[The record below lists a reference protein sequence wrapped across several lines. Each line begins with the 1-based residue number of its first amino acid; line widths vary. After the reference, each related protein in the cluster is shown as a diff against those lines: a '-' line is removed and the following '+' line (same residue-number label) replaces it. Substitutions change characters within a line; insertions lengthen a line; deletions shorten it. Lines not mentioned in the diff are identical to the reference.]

1 MAATPTTRP
10 ANLRRPEPAFQRRGR
25 LARQLIVVPVTALFL
40 VPLWLMLVASLR
52 PLGEAPPQSVQWFP
66 TSPAWGNYAEVFE
79 AVPFAR
85 YTANSLLVAAIAVP
99 LSVVVASWA
108 GFAIARLPRRSRVFL
123 IGMCVG
129 VLMIPATS
137 LLVGRVSV
145 FRWLGLTDTPIP
157 LMAPALL
164 GTSPLFVLLY
174 AWTTSRLSGDLF
186 DLALERGLSPVAT
199 WWRVAM
205 PLQRGT
211 TAAVASLSFVISGEL
226 PRPVDLSLR
235 RALVHG
241 AARHA
246 VARDRAGDRAAAD
259 ARRVGAGLPAGAGR
273 VPVRAASAVHRSGDG
288 DRHVRIRSLGALL
301 VAGLVLAACT
311 SEDASP
317 QPGGPTTVSVWVSG
331 DPEET
336 QAFVDVAAAF
346 EMSQDAID
354 VDLVTIAERDDL
366 IARLSTSLAGGE
378 PPDVSS

>member
-10 ANLRRPEPAFQRRGR
+10 ANVRRPEPAFQRRGR

-40 VPLWLMLVASLR
+40 VPLWLMIVASLR

-79 AVPFAR
+79 VVPFAR

-123 IGMCVG
+123 IGLCVG

-164 GTSPLFVLLY
+164 GMSPLFVLLY

-211 TAAVASLSFVISGEL
+211 TAAVASLSFVISWGNFL
-226 PRPVDLSLR
+226 DPLIYLYDGRWFTVPLGMRSL
-235 RALVHG
+235 AI
-241 AARHA
+241 
-246 VARDRAGDRAAAD
+246 
-259 ARRVGAGLPAGAGR
+259 
-273 VPVRAASAVHRSGDG
+273 VPVTEQPLMLAAS
-288 DRHVRIRSLGALL
+288 
-301 VAGLVLAACT
+301 VLACLPVL
-311 SEDASP
+311 ASFLFVQRRLFTDP
-317 QPGGPTTVSVWVSG
+317 RTETV
-331 DPEET
+331 T
-336 QAFVDVAAAF
+336 
-346 EMSQDAID
+346 
-354 VDLVTIAERDDL
+354 
-366 IARLSTSLAGGE
+366 
-378 PPDVSS
+378 